1 MGFCRTKLSVLPSS
15 LYLRAIAADSSIG
28 AAGTVPAR
36 TGQIATISGCRYSTI
51 STYDGGMFCR
61 KGARDFPH
69 IDFAARSGL
78 PWYKADPG
86 C

>member
-1 MGFCRTKLSVLPSS
+1 MMGREATPVPLSYRGEFLVRLHE
-15 LYLRAIAADSSIG
+15 RC
-28 AAGTVPAR
+28 AGTVPAR
-36 TGQIATISGCRYSTI
+36 TGQIAAISGCRYSTI
-51 STYDGGMFCR
+51 STYDGGMFCK